1 MAKIMGPDAPITSGT
16 IANGATD
23 YSRTF
28 TPSYRGGPITCSV
41 IATGGTSGTVTCTFQ
56 ASFDGSNWWDLTMTG
71 TFTFTGGATTQVNA
85 RVLSQLT
92 GGGGTAVAMASV
104 PAPFLRLKIV
114 NGAAA
119 SLTAVQVYWFQAG

>member
-1 MAKIMGPDAPITSGT
+1 MAKYQGPSAPVTSGT

-23 YSRTF
+23 YSTTF
-28 TPSYRGGPITCSV
+28 KPSLQGGSITCSV

-71 TFTFTGGATTQVNA
+71 TFTFTGGATTQINA

-92 GGGGTAVAMASV
+92 GGGGTAVAMAAV
-104 PAPFLRLKIV
+104 PAPFIRLKIV

>member
-1 MAKIMGPDAPITSGT
+1 MARIQGPEAPITSGT

-23 YSRTF
+23 YSQTF
-28 TPSYRGGPITCSV
+28 VAQAGGGEISCSI

-71 TFTFTGGATTQVNA
+71 TFTFTGSATTKIES
-85 RVLSQLT
+85 RVLASASA
-92 GGGGTAVAMASV
+92 GGGSAAARPAI
-104 PAPFLRLKIV
+104 PAPFVRLKIV

-119 SLTAVQVYWFQAG
+119 SITSVQVFWAQA